1 MSTKNIVIT
10 GKIGDR
16 IKSFRIEKKL
26 TLVQL
31 SDLIGISHGSLS
43 GLENNKSKPSAETL
57 SSFCLYTDID
67 IKWLLTG
74 EKTKKSQEKAE
85 RAEET
90 RKFDILNE
98 VEKWLGEEVKK
109 DPKNE
114 IWFQIQFEKKFPD
127 FKTWKE
133 EGDETERHR
142 SVYPTSKVA

>member
-1 MSTKNIVIT
+1 MSTKNIVTT
-10 GKIGDR
+10 GTIGDR

-67 IKWLLTG
+67 IEWLLTG
-74 EKTKKSQEKAE
+74 EKTKKSREKTE
-85 RAEET
+85 KAEET

-98 VEKWLGEEVKK
+98 VEEWLGEEVKK

-114 IWFQIQFEKKFPD
+114 IWFQIQIEKSIAG
-127 FKTWKE
+127 FKKWKE
-133 EGDETERHR
+133 EKEESAAAAAYSSTR
-142 SVYPTSKVA
+142 KVA